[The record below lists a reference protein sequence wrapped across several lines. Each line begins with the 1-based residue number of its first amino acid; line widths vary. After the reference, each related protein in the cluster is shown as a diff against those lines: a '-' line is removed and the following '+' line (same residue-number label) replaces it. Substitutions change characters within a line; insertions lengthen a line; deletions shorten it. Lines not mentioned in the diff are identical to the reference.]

1 MHANVE
7 SFQVNEFGSNTT
19 VKLNL
24 IHNILS
30 ITIPEVRFDLFQK
43 IDSVKVFH
51 KNIRKIIKIKKA
63 VCEKKF
69 GSDSSSLQLYLQD
82 QSNKK
87 PSFLMILLKKKKIDG
102 NTLCAMYENDRD
114 LGFYSPQDGYFI
126 YVVDNN
132 PNSLLKELEDL
143 SQVEKYVM
151 SEEDYNK
158 LPSFFFLMS
167 FLSKI
172 ISFNRQFPKIQ
183 TRIHTSENETH

>member
-1 MHANVE
+1 
-7 SFQVNEFGSNTT
+7 
-19 VKLNL
+19 
-24 IHNILS
+24 
-30 ITIPEVRFDLFQK
+30 
-43 IDSVKVFH
+43 
-51 KNIRKIIKIKKA
+51 
-63 VCEKKF
+63 
-69 GSDSSSLQLYLQD
+69 
-82 QSNKK
+82 
-87 PSFLMILLKKKKIDG
+87 
-102 NTLCAMYENDRD
+102 MYENDRD

-183 TRIHTSENETH
+183 TRIHTSENETHWLW